1 MLTPNFIDCRSIF
14 RWIYL
19 ELVVCVWRDK
29 LQKSTDWLLA
39 VVNRFPTW
47 YFTAFFEW
55 LGNLQFTGI
64 NIYFKSVLIFRDLSF
79 CLWFFCQS
87 IAQITVLKDN
97 LQQCLYELMKMKKKF
112 IIHTSYSPAWSPSL
126 CNGFYNVFRK
136 IWQFDFFLYFKCVN
150 IWTKSTH
157 FQKENPLFVLL
168 ITLFSNRYC
177 LMSCQYAGDVLILQ
191 TVF

>member
-29 LQKSTDWLLA
+29 LQKGTDWLLA

-87 IAQITVLKDN
+87 IAQIKVLKDN
-97 LQQCLYELMKMKKKF
+97 RQQCLYELMKMKKISLF
-112 IIHTSYSPAWSPSL
+112 IFLTHQRDHHHYVMDSTTYWEKYGNLIFFYISSVSIFGQNQPIFKKKIHY
-126 CNGFYNVFRK
+126 
-136 IWQFDFFLYFKCVN
+136 
-150 IWTKSTH
+150 
-157 FQKENPLFVLL
+157 LF
-168 ITLFSNRYC
+168 INNTFSNRYC
-177 LMSCQYAGDVLILQ
+177 LMSSQYSGNVLILQ

>member
-64 NIYFKSVLIFRDLSF
+64 NIYFKSVLMFRDLSF

-97 LQQCLYELMKMKKKF
+97 RQQCLYELMKMKKKYHYSYF
-112 IIHTSYSPAWSPSL
+112 LLTSVIIIIMYWNSTTYL
-126 CNGFYNVFRK
+126 EKYGNLTFFYVSNASIFGQNQRIFKKK
-136 IWQFDFFLYFKCVN
+136 IHY
-150 IWTKSTH
+150 
-157 FQKENPLFVLL
+157 LF
-168 ITLFSNRYC
+168 Y
-177 LMSCQYAGDVLILQ
+177 
-191 TVF
+191 